1 LAETK
6 RLPLFIF
13 AGKRRRV
20 GGKVIPLPFP
30 VSPAVTCY
38 RCLVSFKDQLHLR
51 LHRLQCPRLPSE
63 QRDITA
69 AGLER
74 ALGFVGTTWPRKSRM
89 AGLLAR
95 SGREAAEAQGYQ
107 TVASWLRQEIYPRC
121 FRSAIT
127 DLGKP
132 TRHRLGRQ
140 WLKDES
146 GRIAEIV
153 PIDLPLPRLTWWL
166 MKETRRRA
174 EPILRDLLEAT
185 ASAPGLRAHS
195 PDARDETAAASEC
208 AEADAERHAALL
220 RALYSLC
227 VPAPGG
233 PLRLRQR
240 RLLAGVLDGETT
252 QELQRIWG
260 APTRGALY
268 AALTRLRAKLPED
281 LRAAFDRGRLRR
293 KPRA

>member
-1 LAETK
+1 
-6 RLPLFIF
+6 
-13 AGKRRRV
+13 
-20 GGKVIPLPFP
+20 
-30 VSPAVTCY
+30 
-38 RCLVSFKDQLHLR
+38 LVSFKDQLHLR

-146 GRIAEIV
+146 GRIAEIA
-153 PIDLPLPRLTWWL
+153 PIDLPLPRLMWWL

-174 EPILRDLLEAT
+174 EPILRDLLEANG
-185 ASAPGLRAHS
+185 SAPGLRANS
-195 PDARDETAAASEC
+195 PDGRGEFPAADEDAGDIERAEDDEDDKARYD
-208 AEADAERHAALL
+208 ALL

-227 VPAPGG
+227 VPASGG

-240 RLLAGVLDGETT
+240 RLLAGVLDGRTT

-268 AALTRLRAKLPED
+268 AALTRLRAKLPEN

-293 KPRA
+293 KRRA